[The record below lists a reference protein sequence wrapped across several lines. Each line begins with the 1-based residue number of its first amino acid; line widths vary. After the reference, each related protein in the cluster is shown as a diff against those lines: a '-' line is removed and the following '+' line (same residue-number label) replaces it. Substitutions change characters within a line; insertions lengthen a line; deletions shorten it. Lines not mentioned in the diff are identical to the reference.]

1 MKTIKKS
8 LILLIGLLPLCAVA
22 QNDRDAFR
30 FSFLTPTGTARFS
43 SLAGSMGAFGADFS
57 TASTNPAALGTYN
70 RSEFTFTPSL
80 YYGKSELTYN
90 GNTYDD
96 NKWNFN
102 FGNLGVI
109 LTIPDAGGKWKAVQ
123 ISTGI
128 NRMGNFHSY
137 SYGRGS
143 NDKRT
148 SIIDNFTKAFSV
160 SGDNVYGSYES
171 YAAYNLYLTDTDAL
185 GFLHSNISNL
195 DLIQDQS
202 TCTKGSINEYVFSVS
217 GNYDDILYVGA
228 TLGIPY
234 FHYKTS
240 GTYGEY
246 NQEGGAF
253 KYLQYGNELIQNGSG
268 VNFKLGMLYQP
279 FPFMRLGFAVHT
291 PSFYDVE
298 EHYSATLSAQ
308 HDSVGY
314 KEYVVAFSDYEY
326 RITTPYH
333 ILGDWAFMFK
343 NYGFIN
349 LGYEF
354 TDYKAMRLRADDYSF
369 REENNQISQLYQGA
383 HTLKVGGELNLSPL
397 ALRAGYAHSTNPFVE
412 EGKDGSMD
420 VLSAGLGFRNQ
431 YYYIDFAYVHQ
442 FYKETDIFYA
452 NAPFCYENV
461 VSKNHFMLT
470 MGWKF

>member
-160 SGDNVYGSYES
+160 SGDNVYGRR
-171 YAAYNLYLTDTDAL
+171 
-185 GFLHSNISNL
+185 
-195 DLIQDQS
+195 
-202 TCTKGSINEYVFSVS
+202 
-217 GNYDDILYVGA
+217 A
-228 TLGIPY
+228 T
-234 FHYKTS
+234 
-240 GTYGEY
+240 
-246 NQEGGAF
+246 
-253 KYLQYGNELIQNGSG
+253 
-268 VNFKLGMLYQP
+268 
-279 FPFMRLGFAVHT
+279 
-291 PSFYDVE
+291 
-298 EHYSATLSAQ
+298 
-308 HDSVGY
+308 
-314 KEYVVAFSDYEY
+314 
-326 RITTPYH
+326 
-333 ILGDWAFMFK
+333 
-343 NYGFIN
+343 
-349 LGYEF
+349 
-354 TDYKAMRLRADDYSF
+354 
-369 REENNQISQLYQGA
+369 
-383 HTLKVGGELNLSPL
+383 
-397 ALRAGYAHSTNPFVE
+397 
-412 EGKDGSMD
+412 
-420 VLSAGLGFRNQ
+420 
-431 YYYIDFAYVHQ
+431 
-442 FYKETDIFYA
+442 
-452 NAPFCYENV
+452 
-461 VSKNHFMLT
+461 
-470 MGWKF
+470 